1 MMNDH
6 YTPVTLCIVITDG
19 RATVGAAVIDQIE
32 FPVLK
37 RLGKNRIKKLRQI
50 RLYLIHGGDNT
61 HLFFHVYI

>member
-1 MMNDH
+1 MNDL
-6 YTPVTLCIVITDG
+6 YTPVTLCIVITDS